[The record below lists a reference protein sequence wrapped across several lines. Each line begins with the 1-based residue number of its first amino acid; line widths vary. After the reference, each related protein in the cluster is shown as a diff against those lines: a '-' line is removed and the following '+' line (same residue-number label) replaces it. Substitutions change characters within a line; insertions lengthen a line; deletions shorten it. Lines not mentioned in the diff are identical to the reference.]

1 MLGEFSVKQGYEC
14 ARCGAWIEFSA
25 YVRLMM
31 TDKAVADRCRKCGAV
46 HAVHRGEVEVISRPM
61 MPIDTSHG
69 EVSPWMLHYTRP
81 VVIGMYECK
90 FFDVGVSLFLQWDGH
105 GFVHDGQYVQ
115 MRTFQTWRGVWA

>member
-1 MLGEFSVKQGYEC
+1 VKQSYEC
-14 ARCGAWIEFSA
+14 ARCGARIEFSA

-31 TDKAVADRCRKCGAV
+31 WGESATADRCRKCGAV

-81 VVIGMYECK
+81 VVVGMYECK